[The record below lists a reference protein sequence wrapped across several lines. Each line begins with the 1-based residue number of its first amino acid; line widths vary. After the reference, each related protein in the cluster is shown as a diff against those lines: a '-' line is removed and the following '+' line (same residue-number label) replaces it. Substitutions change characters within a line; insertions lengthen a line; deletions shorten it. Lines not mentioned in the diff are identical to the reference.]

1 MGDGAD
7 LLFDQMVEA
16 RIACYENRCGPGCQW
31 CTRCRKRC
39 YADKKEALTHK
50 NVLIAN
56 HAKHWKMPKDLRAYR
71 CPECKAWH
79 LSSKPV
85 KGKEPNEGHRDAGR
99 HRRGGK
105 GKRSA
110 VPCGKGTEEEAAL
123 EL

>member
-31 CTRCRKRC
+31 CTRC
-39 YADKKEALTHK
+39 YTDKKEALTHK

-79 LSSKPV
+79 LSSKLK
-85 KGKEPNEGHRDAGR
+85 KGREDENSSDARR
-99 HRRGGK
+99 HRQRNAGKLPKLPRGK
-105 GKRSA
+105 SI
-110 VPCGKGTEEEAAL
+110 TENVAL